1 MSNELNINVGKQ
13 KLIVYIVLIIAAL
26 VVYWQV
32 SQFDFLNYDDP
43 VYVTENS
50 HIQSGITLKGID
62 WAFSTT
68 HAEFWHPLTW
78 LSLMFDYEL
87 YGLNAGGYHVT
98 NIILHIL
105 SVLLLFRLFHRMT
118 GALWKSA
125 FVAAFFALHPLR
137 VESIAWISE
146 RKDVLSAF
154 FWMLTLCLYV
164 YYVEKPAIKRYL
176 LVLFSFICGLMSKP
190 MLVTLPVIMILL
202 DYWPLKRFESQKGSL
217 FLWQLR
223 EKIIFF
229 IVSAVFSIITI
240 YAQPGIS
247 TNDLSF
253 PLESRIINALGSF
266 VVYIGKTFWP
276 GNLTVCYP
284 FIAQAPAWQVSG
296 AVLLILAVSA
306 AVILANRRWPYLF
319 AGWFWYAVAL
329 LPVIGIIPG
338 GYNAMAD
345 RYVYLPS
352 IGIAIMMAW
361 GVPLLFKSENL
372 CKKILFPAALA
383 FLIIMSVLTWKQCGY
398 WRDSLTLF
406 SHALHVNSH
415 NYHAHINVASY
426 LVKENN
432 FKEALYYYDKAIEI
446 KPDKA
451 DAYNNRG
458 IVYAK
463 MGRYQLAIDD
473 FNKAISLQ
481 PDNANIFTNRATFYL
496 NQGNEKLGCKDARKA
511 CDLGNCSILDIAQGN
526 GHCR

>member
-1 MSNELNINVGKQ
+1 
-13 KLIVYIVLIIAAL
+13 
-26 VVYWQV
+26 
-32 SQFDFLNYDDP
+32 
-43 VYVTENS
+43 
-50 HIQSGITLKGID
+50 
-62 WAFSTT
+62 
-68 HAEFWHPLTW
+68 
-78 LSLMFDYEL
+78 
-87 YGLNAGGYHVT
+87 
-98 NIILHIL
+98 
-105 SVLLLFRLFHRMT
+105 
-118 GALWKSA
+118 
-125 FVAAFFALHPLR
+125 
-137 VESIAWISE
+137 
-146 RKDVLSAF
+146 
-154 FWMLTLCLYV
+154 
-164 YYVEKPAIKRYL
+164 
-176 LVLFSFICGLMSKP
+176 
-190 MLVTLPVIMILL
+190 MILL

-240 YAQPGIS
+240 YAQPGIC
-247 TNDLSF
+247 TNNLSF

-296 AVLLILAVSA
+296 AVLLILAVSV
-306 AVILANRRWPYLF
+306 AVILANKRWPYLL

-352 IGIAIMMAW
+352 IGIAIMLAW
-361 GVPLLFKSENL
+361 GVPILFKSENVR
-372 CKKILFPAALA
+372 KKILLPAAVV
-383 FLIIMSVLTWKQCGY
+383 FFIIMSVLTWKQCAY
-398 WRDSLTLF
+398 WKDSLTLF
-406 SHALHVNSH
+406 SHALHVNSR

-432 FKEALYYYDKAIEI
+432 FQEAIYYYDKAIGI

-463 MGRYQLAIDD
+463 MGRYQLAIND

-481 PDNANIFTNRATFYL
+481 PDNANIFSNRATFYL
-496 NQGNEKLGCKDARKA
+496 NQGNEKLGCKDAKKA
-511 CDLGNCSILDIAQGN
+511 CELGICSTLATAQGN